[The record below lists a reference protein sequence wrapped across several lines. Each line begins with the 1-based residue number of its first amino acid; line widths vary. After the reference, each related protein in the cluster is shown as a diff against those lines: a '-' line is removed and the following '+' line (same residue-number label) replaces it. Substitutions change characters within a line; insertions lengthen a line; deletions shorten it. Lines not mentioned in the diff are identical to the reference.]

1 MKIKAGFYIKNYFV
15 NYHETSATRKK
26 KRNLKKK
33 KKIQKLAV
41 KRHCLLS
48 PFYPIEVA
56 FLKLAK

>member
-1 MKIKAGFYIKNYFV
+1 MRPLLQ
-15 NYHETSATRKK
+15 EKK
-26 KRNLKKK
+26 KKSEKK
-33 KKIQKLAV
+33 KKIQKVAV